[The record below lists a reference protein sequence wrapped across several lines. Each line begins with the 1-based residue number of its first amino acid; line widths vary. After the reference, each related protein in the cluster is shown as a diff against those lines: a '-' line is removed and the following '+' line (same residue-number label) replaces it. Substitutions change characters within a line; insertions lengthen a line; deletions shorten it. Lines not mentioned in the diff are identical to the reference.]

1 MFDNGTYIKEL
12 PPVPAD
18 ASEFEKATAL
28 FSILYYGN
36 GTEVM
41 NYRNGTVAL
50 FLNGKFQSYLVPPKS
65 FFITMTLV

>member
-28 FSILYYGN
+28 VSILYYGN

-50 FLNGKFQSYLVPPKS
+50 FLNGKF
-65 FFITMTLV
+65 